1 VTSGLS
7 LDTHFYVQRLV
18 DGRWAVPPGFAHCD
32 APACTCRHTGYF
44 AWFSRRPRLLD
55 LFHPAG
61 TPARPPFALFDVR
74 VDPPPGIGETGLFH
88 PADSS
93 RVAPLVEEW
102 WQFWVPW
109 PELLTDSWSRQLLL
123 ISGSVPTQYAPLF
136 GDGTA
141 SLPRD
146 DLLAAGLSPEI
157 LAALEDCS
165 HGDATDA
172 AQVLATEPARP
183 TRLTPGHWVR
193 VTWSVTLDE
202 FIGPQAERF
211 HALARCGPAE
221 QLRVICLRH

>member
-1 VTSGLS
+1 MS

-32 APACTCRHTGYF
+32 APHCTCRHTGYF

-74 VDPPPGIGETGLFH
+74 LDPPPGIGDTGLFH

-93 RVAPLVEEW
+93 RVGALVAEW
-102 WQFWVPW
+102 WQFWAPW
-109 PELLTDSWSRQLLL
+109 PELHTDRWSRQPLL
-123 ISGSVPTQYAPLF
+123 ISGSVPTQFAPLF

-141 SLPRD
+141 PLPRR
-146 DLLAAGLSPEI
+146 DLLAAGMSPEI
-157 LAALEDCS
+157 LATLEDCS
-165 HGDATDA
+165 HGDATDDA
-172 AQVLATEPARP
+172 RVLAAEPARP
-183 TRLTPGHWVR
+183 TRLTPGLWVR

-211 HALARCGPAE
+211 HAAARCGPAE